1 MVDLKALA
9 SGLTRAAGGLSAMKE
24 RLGALRVD
32 GVSGGC
38 TVTLTGTL
46 QCVGVK
52 MDKSLLQ
59 KPLSV
64 VENAVRDAINDAVVK
79 TSEAAMRAP
88 AEAVG
93 GVSSL
98 AASALGGLAAGFLRG
113 DSGGAGGGDASKKSL
128 K

>member
-1 MVDLKALA
+1 
-9 SGLTRAAGGLSAMKE
+9 MKE